1 MGFFR
6 IPKAPTPKTPTRPW
20 SPLDSSYRFMQG
32 KSSVIPSE
40 TSTGQLGMFSSG
52 YGLPPKTKPGVI
64 GRGLGGRV
72 SNPPPFKSQG
82 YGKGDP
88 RAKVVGAAR
97 TKELN
102 QKAAVAG
109 VRQQFKMDEAVK
121 ASQIT
126 PREQVRQNRIIMRRR
141 KRAV

>member
-1 MGFFR
+1 MGLK
-6 IPKAPTPKTPTRPW
+6 IPNMFGKGYKT
-20 SPLDSSYRFMQG
+20 
-32 KSSVIPSE
+32 IPHE
-40 TSTGQLGMFSSG
+40 TSTGQTAMFKPG
-52 YGLPPKTKPGVI
+52 AEMPAGRMPGVI

-72 SNPPPFKSQG
+72 SNKPPFKSQG

-121 ASQIT
+121 AGQIT